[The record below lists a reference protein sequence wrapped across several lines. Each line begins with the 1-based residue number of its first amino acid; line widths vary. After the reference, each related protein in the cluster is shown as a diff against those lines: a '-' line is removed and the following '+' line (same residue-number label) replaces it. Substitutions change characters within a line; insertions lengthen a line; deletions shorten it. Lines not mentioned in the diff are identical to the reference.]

1 MPQKLSG
8 EVWTPL
14 ARRVLAPNAGPM
26 TLDGTN
32 SYVLSANDDPA
43 APTVVV
49 DPGPLDDTHLAALA
63 ERPVELVLITH
74 HHADHTEASVEFA
87 HRTGAPVRALDPAF
101 CINAEPL
108 ADGEEF
114 TAAGVRIRVI
124 ATPGH
129 TADSVCFHLP
139 DDEPHGGTARG
150 SVITGDTMLGRG
162 TTVIVHPEGTL
173 RDYLDSLTTL
183 RALGPAT
190 VLPAHGP
197 SLPNLADASD
207 SYLAHRATRLGH
219 VRDALERAGLSASTD
234 AATVAAVTDA
244 VYHDTPADVRFAAEA
259 SVRAQLAYF
268 EEQPQHA
275 ADAAA
280 S

>member
-1 MPQKLSG
+1 MPQSLPG
-8 EVWTPL
+8 EAWTPL
-14 ARRVLAPNAGPM
+14 ARRVLAPNPGPM

-32 SYVLSANDDPA
+32 SYVLSASDDPT

-49 DPGPLDDTHLAALA
+49 DPGPLDEAHIAALA

-87 HRTGAPVRALDPAF
+87 RRTGAPVRALDPAF
-101 CINAEPL
+101 CVNAEPL
-108 ADGEEF
+108 EPGEEF

-129 TADSVCFHLP
+129 TADSVCFHLL
-139 DDEPHGGTARG
+139 DDGIDDGAGGEPRG

-162 TTVIVHPEGTL
+162 TTVILHPEGTL
-173 RDYLDSLTTL
+173 RDYLDSLARL

-197 SLPNLADASD
+197 ALPDLEAASD
-207 SYLAHRATRLGH
+207 GYLAHRATRLAH
-219 VRDALERAGLSASTD
+219 VRDALERMGLTASTD
-234 AATVAAVTDA
+234 AATVASITDT
-244 VYHDTPADVRFAAEA
+244 VYRDTPADVRFAAEA
-259 SVRAQLAYF
+259 SVRAQLAYLA
-268 EEQPQHA
+268 EEG
-275 ADAAA
+275 
-280 S
+280 SLR